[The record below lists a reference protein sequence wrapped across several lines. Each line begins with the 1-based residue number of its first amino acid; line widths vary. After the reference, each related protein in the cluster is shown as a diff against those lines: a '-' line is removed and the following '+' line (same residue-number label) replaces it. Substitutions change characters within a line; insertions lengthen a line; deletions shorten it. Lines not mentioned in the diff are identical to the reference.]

1 MGAAFL
7 ALVAVTSL
15 GMLAVQ
21 IPLAEFQREL
31 TGSARMPEEHPSRL
45 KHGTMTHQPFEVS

>member
-21 IPLAEFQREL
+21 LPLAEFQRES
-31 TGSARMPEEHPSRL
+31 GASARM
-45 KHGTMTHQPFEVS
+45 KKDF